1 MSGSWCF
8 RGHWAQGIYTQA
20 APQHPKGFT
29 SLSKGPP
36 YSDVIH
42 NDGCHVLRRP
52 VSSGWWS
59 SLLLPD
65 FLFFLFFVFVFLTLS
80 FSFSGFSCAESNSG
94 VNPKVIYFWWHSH
107 FFPWELLLSFTS
119 KRQRVQFN
127 FPSDTWI
134 TGVFQRRAGFTV
146 RFRQFVAFLAAQT
159 CAWCLYSHKVID

>member
-1 MSGSWCF
+1 M
-8 RGHWAQGIYTQA
+8 A
-20 APQHPKGFT
+20 ADASEGTGLKVFIPRLLLSIPKGLPL
-29 SLSKGPP
+29 SLRALPTLMSSIMMGAMSSGGLSVQGDGPP
-36 YSDVIH
+36 F
-42 NDGCHVLRRP
+42 
-52 VSSGWWS
+52 S
-59 SLLLPD
+59 SLISSSFC
-65 FLFFLFFVFVFLTLS
+65 FLFFFFLTLS